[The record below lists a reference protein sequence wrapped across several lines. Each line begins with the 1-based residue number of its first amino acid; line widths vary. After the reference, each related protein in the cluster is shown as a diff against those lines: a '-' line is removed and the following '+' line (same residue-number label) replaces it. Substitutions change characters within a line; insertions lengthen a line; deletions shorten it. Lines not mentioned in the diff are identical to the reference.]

1 MRFATPLVAVRA
13 GYVLAA
19 FFFSPLVSYADS
31 ASMSASDV
39 TREGATL
46 NNQDIALPPPDSY
59 RTESPHRLSR
69 GCGFHFDNIKHG
81 LGC

>member
-1 MRFATPLVAVRA
+1 MRFATTLVAVRA
-13 GYVLAA
+13 GLVFTTFML
-19 FFFSPLVSYADS
+19 SPLVSYADPPL
-31 ASMSASDV
+31 MSDV
-39 TREGATL
+39 TRDDATL